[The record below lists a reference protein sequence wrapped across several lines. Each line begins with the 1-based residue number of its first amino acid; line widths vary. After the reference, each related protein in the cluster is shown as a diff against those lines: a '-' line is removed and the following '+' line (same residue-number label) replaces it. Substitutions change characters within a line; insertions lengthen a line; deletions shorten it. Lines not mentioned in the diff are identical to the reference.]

1 MKKRLYLSS
10 TKWGFFLLEL
20 PLIAWFV
27 LALRANASA
36 TGALRYYP
44 MLVAVGGIIVFVF
57 LFFLRL
63 VQCSYDEIR
72 TVGRFSTRDRVI
84 LREGKTLT
92 LTLRTHG
99 YVGID
104 VYGHDGEVAALE
116 WLRDSEP
123 TDIRQLHTRAVGGAA
138 RLLRILAFYKIEG
151 YDADALLHS
160 AEPYRFS
167 CEVAELTA
175 ETVNERRT
183 VHARFLVTFDELGAV
198 IPDSEGQEAPQA

>member
-1 MKKRLYLSS
+1 MKKHLWLSS

-27 LALRANASA
+27 LAWQANATA

-44 MLVAVGGIIVFVF
+44 MLVAVAGIIVLVF

-63 VQCSYDEIR
+63 VKCSYDEIR

-84 LREGKTLT
+84 LCAGKTLT
-92 LTLRTHG
+92 LTLRPHG

-116 WLRDSEP
+116 WLRDTAP

-138 RLLRILAFYKIEG
+138 CLLRILAFYKIEG
-151 YDADALLHS
+151 YDAEALLHS
-160 AEPYRFS
+160 CEPYRFT
-167 CEVAELTA
+167 CEQAELSA

-198 IPDSEGQEAPQA
+198 IPDSEGQGAPQA